1 MLRNEALATQKATL
15 NLMNHMHSFHIK
27 QSAEAKQERIERM
40 RRARSM
46 PKLDIEEVSIIYI
59 SVYYPEYTNLYS
71 KALKYLF
78 VEMFEKKFS
87 RFSTVIA

>member
-1 MLRNEALATQKATL
+1 MFLFDYFTRNYLLRNEALATQKATL

-46 PKLDIEEVSIIYI
+46 PKLDVEEVFFHLLHSNI
-59 SVYYPEYTNLYS
+59 EY
-71 KALKYLF
+71 KH
-78 VEMFEKKFS
+78 
-87 RFSTVIA
+87 

>member
-1 MLRNEALATQKATL
+1 MFLPDYFTGKYLFRNEALATQKATL

-46 PKLDIEEVSIIYI
+46 PKLDIEEVSIIY
-59 SVYYPEYTNLYS
+59 
-71 KALKYLF
+71 
-78 VEMFEKKFS
+78 
-87 RFSTVIA
+87 

>member
-1 MLRNEALATQKATL
+1 MFLFDYFTGNYLLRNEALATQKATL

-46 PKLDIEEVSIIYI
+46 PKLDVEEVIVLLLLHIYVLFNI
-59 SVYYPEYTNLYS
+59 TNTNLGFKS
-71 KALKYLF
+71 SQIF
-78 VEMFEKKFS
+78 VC
-87 RFSTVIA
+87 

>member
-1 MLRNEALATQKATL
+1 MGQSLFLFDYFTRNYLLRNEALATQKATL

-46 PKLDIEEVSIIYI
+46 PKLDVEEVFFHLLHSNI
-59 SVYYPEYTNLYS
+59 EY
-71 KALKYLF
+71 KH
-78 VEMFEKKFS
+78 
-87 RFSTVIA
+87 